1 MHIGS
6 KATYKT
12 ALAGYILSG
21 IITAIDADGF
31 VTFDAGSRGSYN
43 LAANDPNLTV
53 EA

>member
-1 MHIGS
+1 MKIGS

-12 ALAGYILSG
+12 GLVGYVLTG

-31 VTFDAGSRGSYN
+31 VTFDAGSRGSFN
-43 LAANDPNLTV
+43 LAGNDPNLTV